1 MKRIY
6 ALKDRLDG
14 SISSHFIG
22 GENVSDMSTLRSV
35 RAQFKEHF
43 AVKDLT
49 LVVVAEIKD
58 NGEVISNGVGIVGEL
73 YPNSGMNDN
82 NA

>member
-1 MKRIY
+1 MRKIY
-6 ALKDRLDG
+6 ALSDKIDN
-14 SISSHFIG
+14 SISMHFIG
-22 GENVSDMSTLRSV
+22 GEGASDAATLRAV

-49 LVVVAEIKD
+49 LVVVASID
-58 NGEVISNGVGIVGEL
+58 DDGTVIGFKPVIVGEL
-73 YPNSGMNDN
+73 YPNSDTIE